1 MTATG
6 AYGTG
11 DELVTA
17 EVSIGRLASLP
28 AHYPMP
34 VPPDDPDDQDA
45 VLTFLRA
52 VAADSVLAE
61 AITVSSPS
69 LARTLRDVTEARR
82 LKPAKLRRACFAT
95 MSYLSRATHRTTPF
109 GLLAGV
115 CRVELG
121 DEPKIRIGTEHTKF
135 AYADYGWLAGLVRT
149 LRTDPV
155 VLPTLALVANEL
167 SEVRDGRFVLAYLPV
182 DDAQAK
188 NRDLERTVRRT
199 RATALAMA
207 SARTPIRYP
216 DLLAVLRSEFPDVEP
231 AVIARAIAGLVESEF
246 LLTDLLPAVTTVDSL
261 RHILDRLPP
270 EHPVRGELTE
280 LDERIR
286 EYAGTGIGGGRD
298 SWRDTT
304 SRASS
309 LHGAENVLQ
318 VDLRVDA
325 DITLPRELGAD
336 VAAAVAIA
344 WRLQD
349 ATTDAASAM
358 APYRIAAVE
367 RYGAGRL
374 VPLRELLDPITG
386 LGLPDHY
393 EGHHHDADG
402 SKRRDRAL
410 VALAQ
415 EAAFTG
421 QREVLLDEA
430 LVARLAR
437 RDGRPGPSESAEV
450 LAEVLADDDEALRTG
465 NYRMVLTNTGN
476 RPGAMFGRFLDA
488 VGELADPV
496 ARRLHDLHT
505 AAPDGTAAV
514 PAQVCVPP
522 GASRSF
528 NVLRT
533 PLLAGRAISIGGGL
547 GFPGPGTTVS
557 TLDDLA
563 IAAHHDRMEVH
574 CTRTGTELVPF
585 APHALNPAM
594 LPPAARLLLD
604 IGAQWAPPIM
614 PWYWGAAASALPYL
628 PRVRYG
634 RVVLS
639 SARWIPDAS
648 LLGSDL
654 SWERWR
660 ARWQEWKDRWRV
672 PDVVCLTSADHRLR
686 ADVRREADL
695 RMVRAEL
702 DRKPGTAI
710 HEEPA
715 GGEYGRGWSAGHAN
729 EIVFAVQGRPPGE
742 RQGERA
748 ESERQQGHRYRAA
761 AACAAYPPGGEWLY
775 LSVLCPA
782 AAQNQILAAHL
793 PELVGR
799 AREVCDRWFFLRYA
813 EDGRLSLRIRFH
825 GDPGDLNGKL
835 LPSAHAWL
843 SGLRAAHLAEEMI
856 LGTYRPEIGRYGG
869 PDAIEAAE
877 HAFTADSELAVEL
890 TTLLLDGR
898 LDVPREL
905 LAAANHLDL
914 VRTLAPDDWN
924 TWLVEAYPKDDRYHK
939 VFQAHRRRV
948 LELLDPAD
956 DWAALRAVPGGE
968 RLRDAWRRRAP
979 RVAAYGRLIRDM
991 VADGRLA
998 PQRTEFSSLLHLS
1011 HNRHTGTDRDVESST
1026 YAVLRAFAQA
1036 RLDKD
1041 RHLA

>member
-1 MTATG
+1 M
-6 AYGTG
+6 
-11 DELVTA
+11 
-17 EVSIGRLASLP
+17 
-28 AHYPMP
+28 
-34 VPPDDPDDQDA
+34 
-45 VLTFLRA
+45 TFLRA
-52 VAADSVLAE
+52 VAADPVLAE

-69 LARTLRDVTEARR
+69 LARTLQDVTEARR
-82 LKPAKLRRACFAT
+82 LKPAKLRRACLAT

-115 CRVELG
+115 CPVALG
-121 DEPKIRIGTEHTKF
+121 DEPKIRIGTEHAKV

-149 LRTDPV
+149 LRTDPA
-155 VLPTLALVANEL
+155 VLPTLSLIANDL
-167 SEVRDGRFVLAYLPV
+167 CDVRDGRFVLAYLPV

-199 RATALAMA
+199 RATALALA

-231 AVIARAIAGLVESEF
+231 AVVARAIAGLVESEF
-246 LLTDLLPAVTTVDSL
+246 LLTDLLPSVTAVDSL
-261 RHILDRLPP
+261 RHIVDRLPHD
-270 EHPVRGELTE
+270 HPVRGELTE

-286 EYAGTGIGGGRD
+286 EYGGTGIGGGRD

-309 LHGAENVLQ
+309 LHIAENLLQ

-325 DITLPRELGAD
+325 DITLPRGLGAD
-336 VAAAVAIA
+336 VAAAVSIA
-344 WRLQD
+344 WRLQGG
-349 ATTDAASAM
+349 TTDAASAM
-358 APYRIAAVE
+358 APYRMAAVE

-430 LVARLAR
+430 LVARLAH
-437 RDGRPGPSESAEV
+437 RDGEPGPSESAEV
-450 LAEVLADDDEALRTG
+450 LAELLADDDEALRTG
-465 NYRMVLTNTGN
+465 DYRLVLTNAGS
-476 RPGAMFGRFLDA
+476 RPGAMFGRFLHA
-488 VGELADPV
+488 VGELAGPV
-496 ARRLHDLHT
+496 AHRLHDLHT
-505 AAPDGTAAV
+505 AAPDGEAAV

-522 GASRSF
+522 GASRQF

-547 GFPGPGTTVS
+547 GFPGADTTVS
-557 TLDDLA
+557 TLDDLT

-614 PWYWGAAASALPYL
+614 PWYWGAAANALPYL
-628 PRVRYG
+628 PRIRHG

-648 LLGSDL
+648 LTGSDL

-660 ARWQEWKDRWRV
+660 VRWQEWKERWRV
-672 PDVVCLTSADHRLR
+672 PDVIYLTFADHRLR
-686 ADVRREADL
+686 VDVRREAAL

-729 EIVFAVQGRPPGE
+729 EIVFAVRGKQQGRQPEGE
-742 RQGERA
+742 RQRK
-748 ESERQQGHRYRAA
+748 HRDRVPAA
-761 AACAAYPPGGEWLY
+761 SAAYPPGGEWLY

-782 AAQNQILAAHL
+782 AVQDQILAAHL
-793 PELVGR
+793 PELVDR
-799 AREVCDRWFFLRYA
+799 AREFCDRWFFLRYA
-813 EDGRLSLRIRFH
+813 EDGKLSLRIRFH
-825 GDPGDLNGKL
+825 GDPGDLNGRL
-835 LPSAHAWL
+835 LPAAHAWL
-843 SGLRAAHLAEEMI
+843 SELRAAHLAEEM
-856 LGTYRPEIGRYGG
+856 LLSTYRPEIGRYGG
-869 PDAIEAAE
+869 PAAIVAAE
-877 HAFTADSELAVEL
+877 HAFAADSELALEL
-890 TTLLLDGR
+890 TAMLADGQ
-898 LDVPREL
+898 LDVPRNL

-914 VRTLAPDDWN
+914 IRTLAPDDWN
-924 TWLVEAYPKDDRYHK
+924 TWLVEAYPKDDRHHK
-939 VFQAHRRRV
+939 AFQAHRRRA

-956 DWAALRAVPGGE
+956 DWAALREVPGGE

-998 PQRTEFSSLLHLS
+998 PHRTEFSSLLHLS
-1011 HNRHTGTDRDVESST
+1011 HNRHTGTDRDVEAST
-1026 YAVLRAFAQA
+1026 YAVLRGFAQA
-1036 RLDKD
+1036 QLDKD
-1041 RHLA
+1041 RHLG